1 LIGFLVV
8 VLMLGAV
15 VIGSRRGDDHSATP
29 RPPRRAPA
37 ATLTAPSLT
46 SVSAV
51 AFSPDGR
58 TLASGG
64 TGDGTVRLWTTP

>member
-1 LIGFLVV
+1 
-8 VLMLGAV
+8 
-15 VIGSRRGDDHSATP
+15 
-29 RPPRRAPA
+29 
-37 ATLTAPSLT
+37 
-46 SVSAV
+46 VSAV